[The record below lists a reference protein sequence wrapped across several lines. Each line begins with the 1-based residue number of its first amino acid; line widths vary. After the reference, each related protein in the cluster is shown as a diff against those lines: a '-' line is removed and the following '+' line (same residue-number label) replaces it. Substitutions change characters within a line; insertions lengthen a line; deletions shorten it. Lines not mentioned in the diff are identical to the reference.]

1 MKFAA
6 PLVLIALVPLAFVA
20 PAQGEE
26 LLPFFAG
33 NANAPLTA
41 QAPSTSRPDGA
52 SPWQGL
58 SMGTEVFAGSG
69 MGKRGQGGFGG
80 DLNIGYLK
88 EFDTNVVVGV
98 GLSSGYTPSFR
109 NYGPRG
115 YNFGMADLKVGYDMG
130 KFMPYVTVGV
140 GKASAALN
148 GQGGF
153 QGLDSVNTMFG
164 PHGASTTLTRV
175 GAGFDYEVNEHLRI
189 GAEIS
194 TVQARGGFG
203 PMLVPQPG
211 ALP

>member
-1 MKFAA
+1 MRFAA
-6 PLVLIALVPLAFVA
+6 PLVLSLLAA
-20 PAQGEE
+20 SAQAQAQE
-26 LLPFFAG
+26 LLPFFA
-33 NANAPLTA
+33 NAPNAPLTA
-41 QAPSTSRPDGA
+41 QGSSSSRPDGT
-52 SPWQGL
+52 SPWEGL

-69 MGKRGQGGFGG
+69 LGRGGHGGFGG
-80 DLNIGYLK
+80 DLHLGYLK
-88 EFDTNVVVGV
+88 EFDNNLVVGV
-98 GLSSGYTPSFR
+98 GVSSGYTPSFS

-115 YNFGMADLKVGYDMG
+115 YNFGMADVKVGYDMG

-153 QGLDSVNTMFG
+153 QGLDSANNLFG

-175 GAGFDYEVNEHLRI
+175 GAGFEYEVNEHLRI

-203 PMLVPQPG
+203 PPMVPQPG